1 MFFFIFTY
9 LNFFSHHGY
18 VGHDSSQGMEQ
29 YASAYTVPN
38 NQSVYNGYGQ
48 SMGYASQAVHNTVTH
63 TGNEYMGH
71 VTGATEY
78 DQSQYHN
85 YR

>member
-1 MFFFIFTY
+1 MA
-9 LNFFSHHGY
+9 
-18 VGHDSSQGMEQ
+18 HDSSQGIEQ
-29 YASAYTVPN
+29 YASTYTVPN

-48 SMGYASQAVHNTVTH
+48 GMGYASQSMSNAVTH
-63 TGNEYMGH
+63 TTNEYMSH
-71 VTGATEY
+71 IPGATEY